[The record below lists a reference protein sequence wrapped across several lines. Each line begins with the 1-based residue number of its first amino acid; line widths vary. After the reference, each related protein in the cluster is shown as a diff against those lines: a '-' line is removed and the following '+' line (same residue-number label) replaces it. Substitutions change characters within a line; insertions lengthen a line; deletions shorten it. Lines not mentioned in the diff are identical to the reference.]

1 MPTVIVQAVLSAL
14 TLSTAAYWKPHTAIW
29 RLPLTRNHKKGGKLP
44 ATVASTTKQLS
55 HENQCSFTDR
65 EFTGLIHEISFRCN
79 LKGPLTADEQF
90 EFSQVLEVNPSQWFL
105 LQHYSVIRS
114 DVSRCIDEVG
124 EIVQNEMDVLR
135 MSEADND
142 KQEIDRFIS
151 TVLNFQL
158 DIVVGVSKIVA
169 ERNSE
174 NKASDALPPV
184 LSLDLY
190 SMDTRLFT
198 TPLQE
203 QRLWLRQRLS
213 DEKIERIDQQ
223 FRNPRFAVREEKV
236 LAKL

>member
-1 MPTVIVQAVLSAL
+1 
-14 TLSTAAYWKPHTAIW
+14 
-29 RLPLTRNHKKGGKLP
+29 
-44 ATVASTTKQLS
+44 
-55 HENQCSFTDR
+55 
-65 EFTGLIHEISFRCN
+65 
-79 LKGPLTADEQF
+79 
-90 EFSQVLEVNPSQWFL
+90 
-105 LQHYSVIRS
+105 
-114 DVSRCIDEVG
+114 VG

-203 QRLWLRQRLS
+203 QRL
-213 DEKIERIDQQ
+213 
-223 FRNPRFAVREEKV
+223 
-236 LAKL
+236 